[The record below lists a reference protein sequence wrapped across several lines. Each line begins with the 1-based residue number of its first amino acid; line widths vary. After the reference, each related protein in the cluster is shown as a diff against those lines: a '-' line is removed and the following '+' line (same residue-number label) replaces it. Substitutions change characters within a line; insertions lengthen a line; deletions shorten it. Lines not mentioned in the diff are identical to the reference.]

1 MNTKDI
7 YLFIFDTPE
16 NFKNSLQ
23 FLGEPGV
30 NFKDII
36 CVDNYATFKKEFDI
50 RDNNDHIFLAV
61 HVFFTEG
68 IGGIRRFAASS
79 VIKNYKIGYAYIS
92 DGDAN
97 TIKKEMTDRGFDFAH
112 IYKYHDI
119 ERNLE
124 EGKFIAYT
132 KQEISQLAPKNKIA
146 DSAFND
152 YPQFQYAIITALYKD
167 EFQELEKIFDFP
179 SEEII
184 KTATKHYQVGYLKSN
199 HQKKVI
205 ASFATTAGMV
215 DSAIIATQML
225 EFFRPEFLI
234 MTGVCGGSVD
244 YNFGDV
250 IIASPIFAYQKGKVS
265 DILTED
271 ADKKKIKINLYDQN
285 QKLVDYEH
293 LYDNEGNQVAV
304 SVERFTP
311 DNDAACELAI
321 GITDALNPKLENI
334 RQKMN
339 VDINSVFMFARE
351 KQIKVEIAPM
361 ACSTMVINKE
371 GYFEDTIKTINRKT
385 AAVEMESYGVARACK
400 IANGGKTK
408 FLIFKSVMDHTFNK
422 TDNVGGVN
430 WKKFAAHTSAQFL
443 YHLLNDNVI

>member
-1 MNTKDI
+1 MNTKNI
-7 YLFIFDTPE
+7 YLFVFDTPE
-16 NFKNSLQ
+16 NFESSKQ
-23 FLGEPGV
+23 FLGQPGV

-36 CVDNYATFKKEFDI
+36 CVDTYTTFKQEFDK
-50 RDNNDHIFLAV
+50 RDDDDHIFLAV

-68 IGGIRRFAASS
+68 ISGIRRFAASS
-79 VIKNYKIGYAYIS
+79 VLKNYKIGYAYIS

-112 IYKYHDI
+112 IYKYH
-119 ERNLE
+119 EVEANLDE
-124 EGKFIAYT
+124 DKFTAYT
-132 KQEISQLAPKNKIA
+132 KQEILQLAQKNTIA
-146 DSAFND
+146 NLPLNGH
-152 YPQFQYAIITALYKD
+152 PQFQYAIITALYKD

-179 SEEII
+179 ADETI
-184 KTATKHYQVGYLKSN
+184 KTDTKHYHVGYLKSN
-199 HQKKVI
+199 RQKKVI
-205 ASFATTAGMV
+205 ASFATAAGMI

-225 EFFRPEFLI
+225 EFFRPEFLV

-265 DILTED
+265 DILTVN

-285 QKLVDYEH
+285 QQIVDYEH
-293 LYDNEGNQVAV
+293 LYDQEGNQVV
-304 SVERFTP
+304 ISVERFTP

-321 GITDALNPKLENI
+321 GIIDVLNPKLESI

-339 VDINSVFMFARE
+339 ANINSTFVFAQE
-351 KQIKVEIAPM
+351 KHIKVEIAPM

-385 AAVEMESYGVARACK
+385 AAVEMESFGVARACK
-400 IANGGKTK
+400 FANGGKTK

-422 TDNVGGVN
+422 SDNVDGVN
-430 WKKFAAHTSAQFL
+430 WKKFAAYTSAQFL
-443 YHLLNDNVI
+443 YHLLNDNII